1 MYRAISNIRW
11 NEKSFSINTF
21 YSTRET
27 LYIFSIDN
35 IAIFLKKIFP
45 CISIG
50 FNKIFQKHF
59 LYNNSALV
67 TKTVNWTFLRV
78 LGLMKKISG
87 DDYRFPRLE
96 KRREGKGEITR
107 APGWEYKWPQVG
119 QQTETMKTKSVRIYP
134 GLHVVSARAPPRFI
148 ALSSSSRLF
157 TVTRKTS
164 KGQLKDASLPYAF
177 IALWFRRN
185 RSKLTYLM

>member
-21 YSTRET
+21 RRSTFF
-27 LYIFSIDN
+27 LLSIFSIDN

-96 KRREGKGEITR
+96 KRREGKGKITR

-134 GLHVVSARAPPRFI
+134 GLHVVSARAPPPLHRSFIFVEAFHCNAKNFERAVKRRILTLRFHR
-148 ALSSSSRLF
+148 AL
-157 TVTRKTS
+157 
-164 KGQLKDASLPYAF
+164 
-177 IALWFRRN
+177 I
-185 RSKLTYLM
+185 